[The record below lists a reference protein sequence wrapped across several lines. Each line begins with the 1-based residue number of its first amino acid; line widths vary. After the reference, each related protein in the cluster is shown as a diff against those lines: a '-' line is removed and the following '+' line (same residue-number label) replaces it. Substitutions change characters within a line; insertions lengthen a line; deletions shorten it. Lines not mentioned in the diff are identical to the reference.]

1 MFMLREATRV
11 SALGWLIVCFI
22 FVLCLVC
29 PPFSWLMA
37 PQYLGGPRRERITR
51 VEYDH
56 EYFGAI

>member
-1 MFMLREATRV
+1 MFILREETLG
-11 SALGWLIVCFI
+11 SAFGWL
-22 FVLCLVC
+22 FVSLAVFLCLIC

-37 PQYLGGPRRERITR
+37 PQYLGGPRREHITR